1 MLLYFVCM
9 SYVATRHLFFRLPS
23 AFVPQQIPCFNSSRW
38 TFLTHL
44 LDLKRNCSTKQSC
57 TATLQKIFPCI
68 EHRSKGQGGKGYT
81 ISPKLSVTG
90 WHAKRIIACYVLA
103 PSKSCHLFVCGFFWG
118 IYCVHSLQFAHLL
131 KWYGLLPP
139 RVPPWIREG
148 QCNP

>member
-1 MLLYFVCM
+1 MLLYLVCM
-9 SYVATRHLFFRLPS
+9 SYVATRHLFFGLPS

-44 LDLKRNCSTKQSC
+44 LDLKRNCVTKQSC

-68 EHRSKGQGGKGYT
+68 EHRTKGQGGKGYT

-118 IYCVHSLQFAHLL
+118 VTVFIVFSLLT
-131 KWYGLLPP
+131 Y
-139 RVPPWIREG
+139 
-148 QCNP
+148 